1 MVVVLV
7 SRLLIADPLVAS
19 DGLRGRVR
27 LALKSTPTRLHCQ
40 LFLKGLGI
48 IVLICIIGLRGFLG
62 GMWLLRRM
70 LATFNVVIAATRLA
84 IRRNVGCQRAR
95 RLRDSLP
102 YEEMT
107 AHSYS
112 SSIPV
117 NYLR

>member
-1 MVVVLV
+1 MLV
-7 SRLLIADPLVAS
+7 SRLLVAYPLVAS

-27 LALKSTPTRLHCQ
+27 LALERTPTRLHCQ
-40 LFLKGLGI
+40 LLLKGLSI
-48 IVLICIIGLRGFLG
+48 IVLVCIIGLRGFLG
-62 GMWLLRRM
+62 GMWLLCGM
-70 LATFNVVIAATRLA
+70 LTTFNVVIAAAWLA
-84 IRRNVGCQRAR
+84 IRRNVGCQRTR

-107 AHSYS
+107 AHSDA